1 MTVKELMIKVSEYE
15 EKNYIYMNFSIDEDG
30 MWGLPEGTISQ
41 KYMNE
46 NKINQYKEF
55 LNDAIEHYDT
65 MIRFDLDA
73 KKKRDKYKKYL
84 KRLETAI
91 NKMAA

>member
-1 MTVKELMIKVSEYE
+1 MNITEYE
-15 EKNYIYMNFSIDEDG
+15 KSYNIYMNFSVDEDG
-30 MWGLPEGTISQ
+30 IWGLPEGSRTQ
-41 KYMNE
+41 HFLNE

-55 LNDAIEHYDT
+55 LIEAIEHYDT